1 MQRGQAGF
9 AMKYQIVINVLMNV
23 ASFTCNIVISLLLV
37 PYLVGSVGIAAYG
50 LVPLAMFLTD
60 YIGLVTQSLTS
71 SVNRYLTVEIHQERY
86 RAANQVFNTAW
97 FGMLGLIVA
106 QIIILAWPITEVSAF
121 IEVPEGLEQ
130 EAVNLFALTFANFA
144 LSLLT
149 SILSVSMYARNRLDL
164 MQWSNILRAL
174 VRVVTIVAIFTLDK
188 PSLTAVGIGSLAGGG
203 VALLFAVLMWR
214 RLTPFLS
221 IRPRDFDFNRLRP
234 LTSMGGWLMVN
245 QVGFLLFSKVDL
257 VLVNRFLGA
266 TASGEYAVVLQLS
279 NLVKSL
285 MATVAG
291 VLGPVVMLH
300 YSRGDHRALV
310 GSSLLFTKFLGLA
323 SVLPIV
329 LMTVYARDLLTLWLG
344 AEYAHLSWLLITLVC
359 PLVIN
364 IGVMPLFLINT
375 AYERVRVPGL
385 VSCLLGLTSLGLSI
399 LMLVGTDFGYYGV
412 AIANGLVLTLK
423 NAIFT
428 PLYAARLLEV
438 PTFTFLRGQAKAVL
452 GFALALSVVWAIH
465 WYFPVT
471 GYVDFLV
478 SGTLAGLMAAAVCL
492 LLLTAT
498 DRRDLYHYFI
508 AERKA

>member
-1 MQRGQAGF
+1 
-9 AMKYQIVINVLMNV
+9 MKYQIVANVLMNV
-23 ASFTCNIVISLLLV
+23 ASFGCNIIISLLLV
-37 PYLVGSVGIAAYG
+37 PYLVGSIGIAAYG
-50 LVPLAMFLTD
+50 LVPIAMFLTD

-71 SVNRYLTVEIHQERY
+71 SINRYLTVEIHQERY
-86 RAANQVFNTAW
+86 DAANQVFNTAW

-106 QIIILAWPITEVSAF
+106 QILLFAWPITQVNAF
-121 IEVPEGLEQ
+121 IAVPDGLEQ

-164 MQWSNILRAL
+164 MQWANILRAL
-174 VRVVTIVAIFTLDK
+174 VRVLTIVAIFTLDA
-188 PSLTAVGIGSLAGGG
+188 PSLTAVGIGSLAGGA
-203 VALLFAVLMWR
+203 VAFLFAVTMWR

-221 IRPRDFDFNRLRP
+221 IRPQDFDRSRLRP

-257 VLVNRFLGA
+257 VLVNKFLGA
-266 TASGEYAVVLQLS
+266 AASGEYAVVLQLT

-300 YSRGDHRALV
+300 YSRGDRQALI

-323 SVLPIV
+323 SVLPIA
-329 LMTVYARDLLTLWLG
+329 LMAVFAGDLLTLWLG
-344 AEYAHLSWLLITLVC
+344 PEYAHLAWLLITLVC

-385 VSCLLGLTSLGLSI
+385 VSCALGLTSLGLSI
-399 LMLVGTDFGYYGV
+399 LVLVTTDLGYYGV

-423 NAIFT
+423 NAVFT
-428 PLYAARLLEV
+428 PLYAARLLDV
-438 PTFTFLRGQAKAVL
+438 PAFTFLRGQVKAVL
-452 GFALALSVVWAIH
+452 GFGLALGAVWTIH
-465 WYFPVT
+465 RLIPVT
-471 GYVDFLV
+471 GYLDFLA
-478 SGTLAGLMAAAVCL
+478 SGALAAVLAAAVCL
-492 LLLTAT
+492 LLLTAA
-498 DRRDLYHYFI
+498 DRRDLYRYFI